1 MTVEDIILSNSI
13 EPKAKLIIPARKAFE
28 APDTGVTIVKPAAYR
43 VIKDCA
49 ETTITFLPV
58 EIFLK
63 YSEPVKQLKG
73 KFTREQITDLYNRS
87 KSNRNTELLFKC
99 MYNTCPSS
107 SSSEITIT
115 NIGIQSSS
123 ITDPYGDYDDAE
135 KLSGSK
141 NTTPGNELELVIE
154 TYC

>member
-1 MTVEDIILSNSI
+1 MTVEDIILTNSS

-63 YSEPVKQLKG
+63 YNEPIKQLKG
-73 KFTREQITDLYNRS
+73 KFTKEQIVDLYNRS
-87 KSNRNTELLFKC
+87 KNNKNTLLLFKC
-99 MYNTCPSS
+99 MLDTCPR
-107 SSSEITIT
+107 EQQPTVG

-123 ITDPYGDYDDAE
+123 MTDPYGDYDDAE
-135 KLSGSK
+135 KLPGSK
-141 NTTPGNELELVIE
+141 NIAPENELDVVIK

>member
-1 MTVEDIILSNSI
+1 MTVEDIILANSI
-13 EPKAKLIIPARKAFE
+13 ESKAKLIIPARKAFE
-28 APDTGVTIVKPAAYR
+28 SPDTGVTIVKPAAYR

-49 ETTITFLPV
+49 ETTITFLPI

-63 YSEPVKQLKG
+63 YNEPVKQLKG

-87 KSNRNTELLFKC
+87 KNNRNTELLFKC
-99 MYNTCPSS
+99 MLNTCPVNQT
-107 SSSEITIT
+107 TIT

-123 ITDPYGDYDDAE
+123 MTDPYGDYDDAE
-135 KLSGSK
+135 KMAGSK
-141 NTTPGNELELVIE
+141 NISLDSELDVVIK